1 MNVTEIADEVYR
13 ELGEPTDISIP
24 VVAFWLR
31 TNVGSLNNLINEAFS
46 VSETDLEITNADGAI
61 SIDAASI
68 LKRLYDINYY
78 QRQYIYNLTTMSS
91 ETLLE
96 VKDGNRTVRKINRNE
111 IGKTILEAK
120 ASAQNILNN
129 LVSSYKISKSAPRQV
144 AGDDTVQGKYHGGQT
159 LARSIDLSRL

>member
-1 MNVTEIADEVYR
+1 MNVTEIADEIYR
-13 ELGEPTDISIP
+13 ELGEPSDISIP
-24 VVAFWLR
+24 VIAFWLR
-31 TNVGSLNNLINEAFS
+31 SNIGSLNNLINEVFS
-46 VSETDLEITNADGAI
+46 VQESDLEIINADGAI

-78 QRQYIYNLTTMSS
+78 QRKYIANLTTMSS
-91 ETLLE
+91 ESILE

-120 ASAQNILNN
+120 ASAQHILDN
-129 LVSSYKISKSAPRQV
+129 LVSSYKISKSIPRQV
-144 AGDDTVQGKYHGGQT
+144 AGDDTIQGKYHGGQT